1 MNPVDPAIR
10 IVPNPAIVS
19 VSIPDL
25 FIPTDPLRELP
36 ADSQDALQALM
47 NVQESLDQ
55 LEEIILSSPRLL
67 GWRTLIQ
74 EDILLERLD
83 QIRLSLP
90 SAFEEAETLLKH
102 REYILQ
108 EASRY
113 AREIVSNAEQ
123 RARQLLDE
131 SSLTRQAR
139 AEAQQLLLQ
148 TQQERE
154 QIRRQTRLE
163 AEQMQQEAHRYVDRV
178 LEDLEARLMESLQVI
193 RNGRQQLR

>member
-1 MNPVDPAIR
+1 
-10 IVPNPAIVS
+10 
-19 VSIPDL
+19 
-25 FIPTDPLRELP
+25 
-36 ADSQDALQALM
+36 M

-74 EDILLERLD
+74 EEVLLEQLD

-90 SAFEEAETLLKH
+90 SAFEEAENLLRH

-113 AREIVSNAEQ
+113 AREIVANAEQ

-131 SSLTRQAR
+131 STLTRQAR
-139 AEAQQLLLQ
+139 AEAQQILIQ
-148 TQQERE
+148 SQQERE
-154 QIRRQTRLE
+154 QIRRQTRQE
-163 AEQMQQEAHRYVDRV
+163 VAQIQQEAHRYVDQV
-178 LEDLEARLMESLQVI
+178 LEDLETRLVESLQVI